1 MWSRGAWEFC
11 AKPVAATGMEKYC
24 MPCCV
29 NPRTRTGGYDCPTD
43 PLQLTSWILIV
54 LFAVTFFG
62 LWVPQLDSAA
72 EQAVA
77 SAVYGVVLLIT
88 LYSAH
93 RTASTDPH
101 DDYAV
106 GSSAAP
112 CPWKHLERPR
122 EAGFDYGANRHC
134 YICNAV
140 RDSRTQHCPTCRKCV
155 AVFDHHCKWLNTCVG
170 AINYATF
177 LHTIWATSALMAI
190 QLGAGVNAV
199 GMYHGWWGDAAGA
212 ASAKARN

>member
-1 MWSRGAWEFC
+1 MAMWSRGAWEFC

-77 SAVYGVVLLIT
+77 SAVYGAVTMRRPESRWWHSGSIL
-88 LYSAH
+88 AH
-93 RTASTDPH
+93 AR
-101 DDYAV
+101 
-106 GSSAAP
+106 
-112 CPWKHLERPR
+112 
-122 EAGFDYGANRHC
+122 F
-134 YICNAV
+134 V
-140 RDSRTQHCPTCRKCV
+140 RVCV
-155 AVFDHHCKWLNTCVG
+155 A
-170 AINYATF
+170 
-177 LHTIWATSALMAI
+177 
-190 QLGAGVNAV
+190 
-199 GMYHGWWGDAAGA
+199 
-212 ASAKARN
+212 